1 MSTVLV
7 DFNNIAMMK
16 LFNPDVDA
24 KTSEPNMELWK
35 FLVFE
40 DIVNF
45 IKKFNHITEVVI
57 AMDSSDVWRKEVF
70 SRYKE
75 KRKDQKDKEVD
86 WNLFYNT
93 MNEFFSAMK
102 NNTPFKCLAVEHCEA
117 DDVIGHL
124 ALTLDKKIIIYSS
137 DQDYKQVLNKNVRLF
152 SPYHNDWITCD
163 DPEKYLLENILK
175 GQAKDG
181 ILNVITPIDW
191 PVDARKPGFGDKK
204 INDWKELGLELM
216 LNKPILY
223 NKDGYRGKVI
233 PKERYSLNEILMDF
247 KKIPE
252 KIQKSIENSYT
263 SYKQSEIL
271 NLYPWIE
278 KNGWRGFIDEFDSL
292 EKIMIK
298 LF

>member
-93 MNEFFSAMK
+93 MNKFFSAMK

-117 DDVIGHL
+117 DDIIGHL

>member
-7 DFNNIAMMK
+7 DFNNITMMK

-24 KTSEPNMELWK
+24 KTSDPNMELWK